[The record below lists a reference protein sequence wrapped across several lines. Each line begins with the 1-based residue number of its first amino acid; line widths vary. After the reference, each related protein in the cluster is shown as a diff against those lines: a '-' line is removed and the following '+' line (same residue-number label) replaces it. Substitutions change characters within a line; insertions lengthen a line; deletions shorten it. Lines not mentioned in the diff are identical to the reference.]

1 MGTELIMGMEEV
13 INYLKEL
20 EEKNKKLQEDLKT
33 QTTRADAWEKSYYSE
48 CEVRQSDM
56 YRVKEENKKLQE
68 KYDNMCEVRYSV
80 SEMRQEQV
88 RRLTEEIKKL
98 TEEINQYKNESCESL
113 VKEQKLYGQLFQF
126 QEEIKKLTEEINQ
139 YKNESCESLVKEQKL
154 YGQLFQ
160 FQEEN
165 KKLKEKQEYF
175 RVRNCDRME
184 ELVKALS
191 PWKKNHSDHKRIL
204 EAIGEL
210 KEENKKLKE
219 ENKKLKEDLKEELGE
234 TQMANKEL
242 WRQVVNLHARLD
254 CLPDNIKWIPEARHG
269 GGVWTFSEE
278 ESD

>member
-68 KYDNMCEVRYSV
+68 KYDNMREVRYSV

-88 RRLTEEIKKL
+88 RRLT
-98 TEEINQYKNESCESL
+98 
-113 VKEQKLYGQLFQF
+113 
-126 QEEIKKLTEEINQ
+126 EEIKKLTEEINQ

-254 CLPDNIKWIPEARHG
+254 CLPDNIKWIPEAAAWE
-269 GGVWTFSEE
+269 WTFSDE

>member
-126 QEEIKKLTEEINQ
+126 QEE
-139 YKNESCESLVKEQKL
+139 
-154 YGQLFQ
+154 
-160 FQEEN
+160 N

-210 KEENKKLKE
+210 KEENKELKEQLAIKEAEQEEEANLICSLKE
-219 ENKKLKEDLKEELGE
+219 ENKKLQQYYDKWSIILSEIDGDDFCDLLKDCGWEENDEGELVRSEEPAGAEELTE
-234 TQMANKEL
+234 
-242 WRQVVNLHARLD
+242 
-254 CLPDNIKWIPEARHG
+254 P
-269 GGVWTFSEE
+269 
-278 ESD
+278 ESDKP

>member
-33 QTTRADAWEKSYYSE
+33 QTTRADAWEKHYYSK
-48 CEVRQSDM
+48 CEVHERDM
-56 YRVKEENKKLQE
+56 YRVK
-68 KYDNMCEVRYSV
+68 
-80 SEMRQEQV
+80 
-88 RRLTEEIKKL
+88 
-98 TEEINQYKNESCESL
+98 
-113 VKEQKLYGQLFQF
+113 
-126 QEEIKKLTEEINQ
+126 EEINQ

-165 KKLKEKQEYF
+165 KKLKEEVNDLNQEIND
-175 RVRNCDRME
+175 RVVIEDIADLFGCADEGDKFDWDSEIGGM
-184 ELVKALS
+184 
-191 PWKKNHSDHKRIL
+191 IL
-204 EAIGEL
+204 D
-210 KEENKKLKE
+210 NKKLKE

-269 GGVWTFSEE
+269 GGVWTFSDE